1 MHFYKV
7 LLFIFLFS
15 ISKVWATPVQKTD
28 TYIYIIDADTK
39 NLSLVSL
46 RLYGAQNKW
55 KEIAKWN
62 KLADPNYVV
71 LGQKLIIKQ
80 KPKIS
85 SEEGDLLL
93 YKYYRRRF
101 KIFTAN
107 SNSKRELANINIQE
121 HVREKKK
128 KQSPKKKC

>member
-1 MHFYKV
+1 MGVFFFTKDRFNFLISIMEIIKSMHFYKII
-7 LLFIFLFS
+7 LFTFLFS

-46 RLYGAQNKW
+46 RLYGSKNKW

-62 KLADPNYVV
+62 NLADPNYVV

-80 KPKIS
+80 KP
-85 SEEGDLLL
+85 
-93 YKYYRRRF
+93 
-101 KIFTAN
+101 
-107 SNSKRELANINIQE
+107 
-121 HVREKKK
+121 
-128 KQSPKKKC
+128 